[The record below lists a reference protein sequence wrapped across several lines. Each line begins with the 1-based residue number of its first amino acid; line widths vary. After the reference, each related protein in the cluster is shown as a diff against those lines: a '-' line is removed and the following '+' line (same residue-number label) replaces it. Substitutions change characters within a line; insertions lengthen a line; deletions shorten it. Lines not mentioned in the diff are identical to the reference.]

1 MASTDPDREPESDS
15 EPDPSED
22 SGHEPDPEQAKRTST
37 RFLWSCA
44 WLTVMVGFFLLSDVL
59 RGDGGYGALAWL
71 GVVVAILCLL
81 ALIAVY
87 VACARDRITLRTNVV
102 GRVDVFQVAT
112 VVTVVAVVAGVLVQ
126 TRNTTSLAL
135 LLPWGLTYW
144 LYNLDRRKTPTT

>member
-1 MASTDPDREPESDS
+1 MASTAPDREPESDS

-87 VACARDRITLRTNVV
+87 VACARDRAAHQRRRPSGRLSGRDRGDGGRRRRRSPRPDPQHHVARAPAPV
-102 GRVDVFQVAT
+102 GSD
-112 VVTVVAVVAGVLVQ
+112 L
-126 TRNTTSLAL
+126 LA
-135 LLPWGLTYW
+135 
-144 LYNLDRRKTPTT
+144 